1 MRRLLLI
8 LLAICLFAG
17 ASACNFIKRPPTGGD
32 VTAPV
37 PGPAAPDTG
46 EGPAATACEEIALRF
61 SEDEWPR
68 VDGATAFLPFYQE
81 MAARMLGISSE
92 EAGKKVLCSTTDWA
106 YPYLHQGKV
115 DIVFCLR
122 PSADQVLEAAN
133 AGVRFEEVP
142 FANEGFVFFVNK
154 NNPVDS
160 LSVQQLHDI
169 YAGKITNWKEVG
181 GLDEPIIAYQRTE
194 GSGSQ
199 TGLYLH
205 VISPDEIME
214 PPTERRIGTMGA
226 IVDAVAGYKDAEG
239 ALGYSYRYFVTNLH
253 YDEKIKMLK
262 VEGVYPDYES
272 VADGSYPLISD
283 VCAVYRSDEPAGSAA
298 RRIAAWCASSQG
310 AALAKELGYVP
321 TAEALAT
328 LYGSKP
334 NEPRATNID
343 YAVGKPAAE
352 PYTGILFYENNIN
365 VEYVTVSQEDYSNYI
380 RISGL
385 KNKSVEQDINRQIRE
400 KFYELYENTELPPYV
415 GIEAQMALFNDPE
428 STGDRSASAFY
439 VASFNNMLSVRISI
453 RYSNFQETSTGSVFI
468 NLDDCHTLN
477 FDLNTGKLIKFTDLF
492 PDGMDGLAYVNSLIS
507 DYAQSPDSAPGVQEP
522 FEYFMPQKPRFI
534 SAFRGIDENQKYYI
548 DGSSGDLVILFDYEN
563 PEVFCSDFMPSEF
576 RIPMLG
582 INAYDKR
589 FMGNTSLFEDER
601 PSPLLFMRS
610 YPIEDAM
617 SESYYLMDDEWI
629 GEDYPIYFDFSSF
642 WNKSLPEAHQR
653 RLQFSEEE
661 IAELKARAIEC
672 YDKHRDSY
680 SSLSGGASFNSHFFA
695 YGDYLNIFRYA
706 GFWIM
711 DENWGEVD
719 SYSTSEHLCFKGDSD
734 RPLGLNDLF
743 KGNVDMYAVMYDA
756 AVANAMAS
764 AGYVPSWFEDAFRE
778 VVTNLEGFAVQ
789 GDQIS
794 LQCSKS
800 YNILEQYT
808 TGDEVWIFANSVTFL
823 RYRELGMENL
833 TIFD

>member
-1 MRRLLLI
+1 M
-8 LLAICLFAG
+8 
-17 ASACNFIKRPPTGGD
+17 
-32 VTAPV
+32 
-37 PGPAAPDTG
+37 
-46 EGPAATACEEIALRF
+46 
-61 SEDEWPR
+61 
-68 VDGATAFLPFYQE
+68 
-81 MAARMLGISSE
+81 
-92 EAGKKVLCSTTDWA
+92 
-106 YPYLHQGKV
+106 
-115 DIVFCLR
+115 
-122 PSADQVLEAAN
+122 
-133 AGVRFEEVP
+133 
-142 FANEGFVFFVNK
+142 
-154 NNPVDS
+154 
-160 LSVQQLHDI
+160 
-169 YAGKITNWKEVG
+169 
-181 GLDEPIIAYQRTE
+181 
-194 GSGSQ
+194 
-199 TGLYLH
+199 
-205 VISPDEIME
+205 
-214 PPTERRIGTMGA
+214 
-226 IVDAVAGYKDAEG
+226 
-239 ALGYSYRYFVTNLH
+239 
-253 YDEKIKMLK
+253 
-262 VEGVYPDYES
+262 
-272 VADGSYPLISD
+272 
-283 VCAVYRSDEPAGSAA
+283 
-298 RRIAAWCASSQG
+298 
-310 AALAKELGYVP
+310 
-321 TAEALAT
+321 
-328 LYGSKP
+328 YGSKP

-400 KFYELYENTELPPYV
+400 AFYSLYENPELPPYV
-415 GIEAQMALFNDPE
+415 GIEARLK
-428 STGDRSASAFY
+428 AFEEGATEDNF
-439 VASFNNMLSVRISI
+439 VSVFAVSSFNNMMSVILNRRYHTYRGSFYDEYTYLSV
-453 RYSNFQETSTGSVFI
+453 ED
-468 NLDDCHTLN
+468 LHTLN
-477 FDLNTGKLIKFTDLF
+477 FDLNTGKQIRFTNLF
-492 PDGMDGLAYVNSLIS
+492 PDGTDGLAYVNGLIS
-507 DYAQSPDSAPGVQEP
+507 DYSKSPEAPP
-522 FEYFMPQKPRFI
+522 NPHEYYDYERSMPKFV

-548 DGSSGDLVILFDYEN
+548 DGSSGNLVIVFDYEN
-563 PEVFCSDFMPSEF
+563 PEVFSDFMPSEF
-576 RIPMLG
+576 SVSMLG

-589 FMGNTSLFEDER
+589 FMDNTSLFEDER

-629 GEDYPIYFDFSSF
+629 GEDYPIYFDFNSF

-661 IAELKARAIEC
+661 IAELKTLAIEC
-672 YDKHRDSY
+672 YDKYQDSY

-719 SYSTSEHLCFKGDSD
+719 SYSTSEHLCFRGDSD

-743 KGNVDMYAVMYDA
+743 KDNVDMYAVMYDA
-756 AVANAMAS
+756 AVANAMTS

-800 YNILEQYT
+800 YNILERYT
-808 TGDEVWIFANSVTFL
+808 TGDEVWIFANSATFL